1 MDGVRKPVDEVG
13 IAELKARATKLLPRV
28 ARTGRVLR
36 VLKRGKVLV
45 EVHPPSTSR
54 PEPFVGRARG
64 TATAPSDLT
73 SPLDEPWETS
83 GHWAPHPRYRRQFL
97 GRD

>member
-1 MDGVRKPVDEVG
+1 MAKATDEVG
-13 IAELKARATKLLPRV
+13 VAEFKAKATKLLPRV

-45 EVHPPSTSR
+45 EVHPPRQLR

-64 TATAPSDLT
+64 AASEMGDLIT
-73 SPLDEPWETS
+73 PLDEPWEAD
-83 GHWAPHPRYRRQFL
+83 G
-97 GRD
+97 D

>member
-1 MDGVRKPVDEVG
+1 MAKETDEVG
-13 IAELKARATKLLPRV
+13 VAEFKAKATKLLPRV

-45 EVHPPSTSR
+45 EVHPPRQLR

-64 TATAPSDLT
+64 AASEIADLMT
-73 SPLDEPWETS
+73 PLDEPWEAD
-83 GHWAPHPRYRRQFL
+83 G
-97 GRD
+97 D

>member
-1 MDGVRKPVDEVG
+1 MPKAADEVG
-13 IAELKARATKLLPRV
+13 IAEFKAKVTKLLPRV

-45 EVHPPSTSR
+45 EVHPPRAAT

-64 TATAPSDLT
+64 AATVIGDVL
-73 SPLDEPWETS
+73 SPIADDWD
-83 GHWAPHPRYRRQFL
+83 A
-97 GRD
+97 DAD